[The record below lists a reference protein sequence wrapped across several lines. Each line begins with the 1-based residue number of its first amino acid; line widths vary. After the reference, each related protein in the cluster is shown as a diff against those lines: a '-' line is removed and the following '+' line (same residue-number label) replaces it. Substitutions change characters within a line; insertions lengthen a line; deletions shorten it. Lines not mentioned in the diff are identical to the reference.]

1 MFRSFGKR
9 IVKVDVFVK
18 EASTSAI
25 HLPEAKIYDS

>member
-1 MFRSFGKR
+1 
-9 IVKVDVFVK
+9 VKVEVFVK